1 MAGATGMLG
10 STLAAFFE
18 TGGHQVIRVVRR
30 PPRQEGE
37 VFWDLDR
44 STGPVLDQVDA
55 IVNFTGENLAGLW
68 TARKRAAIVT
78 SRVQPAALL
87 ARTAAVMER
96 PPRVIV
102 SVSGIGAYGDRG
114 DEELTEQSSR
124 GNDFLAGVCRQWE
137 EALDPARRAGIRVVT
152 PRLAPVMTAAGGV
165 LTNLL
170 PAFRTGFGVRF
181 GSGEQWMSWIGLEDV
196 VGIVQWAIMDDDVEG
211 VVNGV
216 APDLVTNRGFAKTL
230 AKVLRRPAALKAPE
244 AAIERVL
251 GDMGRETL
259 LTSQKV
265 LPARLTEAGFPF
277 LYPDLESAL
286 RFELGRPRRS

>member
-37 VFWDLDR
+37 VFWDPDR

-87 ARTAAVMER
+87 ARTAAAMER

-181 GSGEQWMSWIGLEDV
+181 GSGEQWMSWIALEDV
-196 VGIVQWAIMDDDVEG
+196 VGIVQWAIMEDDVEG

-216 APDLVTNRGFAKTL
+216 APELVTNRGVRQDAREGAATAGGVEGSRGGYRAGVGRHGPGDAAGEPEGAAGPPHGGGL
-230 AKVLRRPAALKAPE
+230 PLPVSRPGECAAL
-244 AAIERVL
+244 R
-251 GDMGRETL
+251 
-259 LTSQKV
+259 
-265 LPARLTEAGFPF
+265 AR
-277 LYPDLESAL
+277 
-286 RFELGRPRRS
+286 